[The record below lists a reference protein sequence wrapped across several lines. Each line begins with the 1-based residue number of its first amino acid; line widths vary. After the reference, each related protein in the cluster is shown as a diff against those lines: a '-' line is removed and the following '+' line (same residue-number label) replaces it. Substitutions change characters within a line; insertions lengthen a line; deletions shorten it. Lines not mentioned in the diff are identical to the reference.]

1 MKIRKS
7 LVIVFSLVLL
17 FSCCSVAAKSVPAN
31 ASPMVAAPDA
41 PDRSKV
47 LAARFLNMLNHNYA
61 YDDDYRTEEALVN
74 AAALS
79 LRNYA
84 DAQGFIPADLTAAYV
99 KNFYGVAVEDFSV
112 INTAFEQREGYVYL
126 IPRGFKVYQ
135 HTFVSLSLNEDGTY
149 TVVTRVREA
158 DRDGAAFSATVE
170 TLFVPDAQSEF
181 GYHIVRSVFRENY
194 TSL

>member
-1 MKIRKS
+1 MKIKKS

-17 FSCCSVAAKSVPAN
+17 FSCCSVAAKSVPADT
-31 ASPMVAAPDA
+31 SPMAAAPDA
-41 PDRSKV
+41 PDSSKV

-99 KNFYGVAVEDFSV
+99 RNFYGVTVEDFSA

-126 IPRGFKVYQ
+126 IPRGFAAYQ
-135 HTFVSLSLNEDGTY
+135 HTFVSLSHNEDGTY
-149 TVVTRVREA
+149 TVVTRAREA
-158 DRDGAAFSATVE
+158 DHDSAVFSATVE

-181 GYHIVRSVFRENY
+181 GFHIVRSVFRND
-194 TSL
+194 LIAI